1 MECSS
6 QPVLGCRPG
15 KPVLLSVLDLAN
27 MAKAKKATQ
36 SRFIRFREYI
46 GLFGLFKWALHPK
59 DMDELSMLLPD
70 PHNSGALLRHRYIEI
85 LPIQPSHSGL
95 SDLRQIQ
102 RTTSVLS
109 WDIDLPELKKQRMCL
124 QFQV

>member
-1 MECSS
+1 
-6 QPVLGCRPG
+6 
-15 KPVLLSVLDLAN
+15 
-27 MAKAKKATQ
+27 
-36 SRFIRFREYI
+36 
-46 GLFGLFKWALHPK
+46 
-59 DMDELSMLLPD
+59 MDELSMLLPD
-70 PHNSGALLRHRYIEI
+70 PHNSGALLRHRYSEI
-85 LPIQPSHSGL
+85 LPIQASHSGL